1 MRAIDIGRTH
11 VITAPPHTLVR
22 DIAQMMLVHQV
33 SCITIVDA
41 RKVPLGVIC
50 EHDLVTHTQ
59 SSAAPEQ
66 PRCAI
71 EVMSQ
76 PAVVCRA
83 DASLADIVQAMENGS
98 VAHLPLV
105 DGHRRL
111 VGIVSAT
118 DVTAAVA
125 ELLARLARA
134 LAPDALS
141 DRPYA

>member
-11 VITAPPHTLVR
+11 VITAPPHTPVR

-41 RKVPLGVIC
+41 REVPLGVIC
-50 EHDLVTHTQ
+50 EHDLVTHTL
-59 SSAAPEQ
+59 SSDTQEQ
-66 PRCAI
+66 PLCAI
-71 EVMSQ
+71 KVMSQ

-83 DASLADIVQAMENGS
+83 DASLAAIVQAMENGS

-105 DGHRRL
+105 NDHHQL

-141 DRPYA
+141 DRPYG